1 MGRYEVLV
9 QSNINLILI
18 GAKCLNA
25 TAKKQ
30 SSNAVRRIC
39 GRIRGSAIHAPKPE
53 HGYYKHFGYIPDEP
67 YFHNSAVAWNTP
79 DMRLS
84 LRTKQQLLE
93 YVKEGNVETLMT
105 RSGKPVVYL
114 SIFKSSEDYKTE
126 NGMMNVSA
134 KGKAYYMVRHKKL
147 SCSPMGEK
155 TPKREDWRISNPFF
169 STQNTYMLPIDEL
182 ETLLTDDEPTDEER
196 IAIGKRDE
204 AVQALNEEE
213 LDRLLASANEALLRE
228 HYEYDNGEPIID
240 TFISE
245 KGETF
250 YQPRKKDSTWLSC
263 VLVLPFKI
271 EGTTLIVPAAEEMVS
286 QNIHTGKVLK
296 DGYR

>member
-1 MGRYEVLV
+1 MSKRNSKEAK
-9 QSNINLILI
+9 QQRREANMWKKTKFSNP
-18 GAKCLNA
+18 C
-25 TAKKQ
+25 
-30 SSNAVRRIC
+30 
-39 GRIRGSAIHAPKPE
+39 PKPE
-53 HGYYKHFGYIPDEP
+53 NGYYKHFGYIPDEP

-93 YVKEGNVETLMT
+93 YVKEGNVEAMLT

-114 SIFKSSEDYKTE
+114 SFFKSSEDYKIK

-134 KGKAYYMVRHKKL
+134 KGKAYYMVRHFKL
-147 SCSPMGEK
+147 SCSLMGVK

-169 STQNTYMLPIDEL
+169 SKLNTYMVPIDEL

-196 IAIGKRDE
+196 IAIGKCDE

-213 LDRLLASANEALLRE
+213 LDRLLASANEAQLRE
-228 HYEYDNGEPIID
+228 HYEYHNGEPIID

-250 YQPRKKDSTWLSC
+250 YQPRKKDSTWLKC
-263 VLVLPFKI
+263 VSVLPFMI
-271 EGTTLIVPAAEEMVS
+271 EGTSFIIPAAEAVES
-286 QNIHTGKVLK
+286 QNIHTGKVSK